1 MSFNPPDTRDE
12 IRDTLVFMGIP
23 FSYEKIKEP
32 KGHVFTFHLPMKD
45 NLIAIYGPRF
55 MKLDKKR
62 YNSTYEL
69 KLGIMAAYREL
80 I

>member
-23 FSYEKIKEP
+23 YSYEKINTP
-32 KGHVFTFHLPMKD
+32 KGHVFTFHLPRKD
-45 NLIAIYGPRF
+45 NLVAIYGPKF
-55 MKLDKKR
+55 MKMDSKR

-69 KLGIMAAYREL
+69 KRAIMGTYKEL